1 MINKLSTVSMNGRM
15 AYVIMC
21 VETYF
26 LKKYP
31 ERDWALIFRIM
42 WKATSMNWADWAD
55 MYSSVIP
62 DVILQFDAYS
72 SKEFSNTL
80 SVEEFAKVKNLYF
93 GITEGIEDDPND
105 EVNYMLNKPFEMA
118 MVYEG
123 TVIDDGKESFE
134 IIEKTEQILRC
145 NGFDLPDYSKVLFSS
160 VNEHNGWGNDFDGVF
175 LSCLLN
181 KQLFYKSNILLRK
194 HKGGGLCVLRLCD
207 SFDLFRDGRQT
218 AAVILV

>member
-42 WKATSMNWADWAD
+42 WKATSMNWADWSD

-72 SKEFSNTL
+72 SKEFGNTL

-134 IIEKTEQILRC
+134 IIEKTEQILIC

-181 KQLFYKSNILLRK
+181 K
-194 HKGGGLCVLRLCD
+194 
-207 SFDLFRDGRQT
+207 
-218 AAVILV
+218 

>member
-1 MINKLSTVSMNGRM
+1 
-15 AYVIMC
+15 
-21 VETYF
+21 
-26 LKKYP
+26 
-31 ERDWALIFRIM
+31 
-42 WKATSMNWADWAD
+42 MNWADWAD

-145 NGFDLPDYSKVLFSS
+145 NGFDFSFLILPINAEFSLLKS
-160 VNEHNGWGNDFDGVF
+160 AAANERIVD
-175 LSCLLN
+175 
-181 KQLFYKSNILLRK
+181 ILLRK
-194 HKGGGLCVLRLCD
+194 HKGGGLRVLRLCN
-207 SFDLFRDGRQT
+207 SFDLFRDGRQISRCR
-218 AAVILV
+218 V